1 MYRPSRESCG
11 ETDTTSD
18 PSVGAH
24 RLLNENRFRW
34 VIILTNKD
42 SNTLVT
48 YPRPDILTQGDQGP
62 VTPIS
67 TVLVFPE
74 TQRSSGRAVKP
85 PDRYG
90 EYVLINF
97 QLITL
102 NLPVEVLE
110 GERKKKKDK

>member
-1 MYRPSRESCG
+1 MCYSGEEVPHSTVVHCTDRAGRAAEKQTPPTQREQVPLG
-11 ETDTTSD
+11 HNT
-18 PSVGAH
+18 H
-24 RLLNENRFRW
+24 
-34 VIILTNKD
+34 TNKD

-62 VTPIS
+62 VTLIS

-90 EYVLINF
+90 EYV
-97 QLITL
+97 
-102 NLPVEVLE
+102 
-110 GERKKKKDK
+110 